1 MHDPHDLLCPSVLT
15 CATAC
20 LQSLAALTGGA
31 DSWGSAT
38 HSSSIQQQLS
48 QAMASQ
54 AAAAAASQ
62 PQAQPQPPLRALSS
76 SSGEFAP
83 AAGPAGFDPRLA
95 AELAAMQMGGGG
107 GDVGMPSTSYGSAVG
122 GVPHVGSAGALSDAG
137 LPGPARYGSG
147 NLPQGASLSNH

>member
-1 MHDPHDLLCPSVLT
+1 MPERVDVRHCL
-15 CATAC
+15 

-38 HSSSIQQQLS
+38 HSSSIQEQLS
-48 QAMASQ
+48 QAMTSQ

-62 PQAQPQPPLRALSS
+62 PQAQQPLRALSS

-107 GDVGMPSTSYGSAVG
+107 GDMPGTSYGSAAG
-122 GVPHVGSAGALSDAG
+122 GVPHVGSAGVLSDAG
-137 LPGPARYGSG
+137 LPGPARYSSG
-147 NLPQGASLSNH
+147 NHPQGASLCNH